1 MVHVSFFL
9 ANHCELRYTS
19 EAPHFA
25 ENPNGFFKIKLL
37 ASTANIIISWGKQI
51 EVDKKI
57 DCTQTI

>member
-1 MVHVSFFL
+1 MVHVRFFL

-37 ASTANIIISWGKQI
+37 ASILLTSL
-51 EVDKKI
+51 
-57 DCTQTI
+57 